1 MLDTFAIW
9 LDTFAMLDTFAIGL
23 DTLAM
28 LDTFAIGLDTFAMLD
43 TSTWARAQVLGPG
56 PKYLGPG
63 YGSQRFAR

>member
-23 DTLAM
+23 DTFAM

-43 TSTWARAQVLGPG
+43 TSTWARATVVKGLHGKRQLKVLTVSGN
-56 PKYLGPG
+56 
-63 YGSQRFAR
+63 